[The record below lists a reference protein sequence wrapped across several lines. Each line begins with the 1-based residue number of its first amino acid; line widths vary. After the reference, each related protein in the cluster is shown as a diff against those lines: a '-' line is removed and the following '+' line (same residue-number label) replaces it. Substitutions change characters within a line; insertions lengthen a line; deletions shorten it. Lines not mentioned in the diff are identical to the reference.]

1 MTNATEVIV
10 SNHTADNTG
19 VSTSDQPS
27 PQYHPLWV
35 TDQNRIVRFWNT
47 ARFSDIS
54 TQEER
59 RVRFG
64 IEVNGQVKWFP
75 WLNYVSPLPL
85 TIFVP
90 WSDEIEVPDDGN
102 STHEYFVRTVVQVQK
117 RSEKGA
123 AGEYAAWREDWTSQY
138 VAAVIEAE

>member
-10 SNHTADNTG
+10 SNHTADNNG
-19 VSTSDQPS
+19 LSTSDQPS

-35 TDQNRIVRFWNT
+35 TDLNRIVRFWNT
-47 ARFSDIS
+47 AKFTDIS
-54 TQEER
+54 VQRER

-64 IEVNGQVKWFP
+64 IEINGAVKWFP

-90 WSDEIEVPDDGN
+90 WSDDIIVPE
-102 STHEYFVRTVVQVQK
+102 SKQSVHEYFVRTVIEIK
-117 RSEKGA
+117 ERNEESGT
-123 AGEYAAWREDWTSQY
+123 EYGPWRKNWTSQH
-138 VAAVIEAE
+138 VAAVHEPL